1 MVKMSA
7 FVAIL
12 GIASMLTP
20 CAAQSENSDEG
31 INPTIT
37 RNATRGLVETNS
49 AETMGS
55 GRLSFSFLQTWYKQE
70 TGYALTPNSGAQIYT
85 SLGAVSFGVNQY
97 IDIFA
102 SGAVFTTRDDTI
114 SPHSGIGTVL
124 AGIQGALPFPASSP
138 FHLGALGIVSGGTST
153 NQLDSNRADGYDYL
167 ETRTGYDFMGKLL
180 ESLVFGN
187 ESQSVKLHFNEGA
200 VFTVESQKKT
210 YILFGMGLQV
220 TPHKLVSLGVE
231 FNSRSTWSDNITITS
246 DPMWLTPSVH
256 FRTPYYMNVVLGA
269 DISLSSTRSDATMP
283 PALEKYRVFGGLDFT
298 FDLLSSERRAQREK
312 ERNAAKEK
320 EEMAKNQIR
329 LKAEADSLTRK
340 AKADS
345 LTMATKMRQDSIAAA
360 VAAKRLAD
368 SLAIKMSQDSVTLA
382 ETKRRLQEEMSKR
395 SDAEKQLLSTGM
407 LILDAVYFESGKTEI
422 SINSKP
428 YLNIIGKMLT
438 KYPKLMIEIGGH
450 TDNIGGHDSNM
461 RLSTARAES
470 VRQYLFQVAPE
481 LATRLTAVGYGPD
494 RPKAENRTAAGRKV
508 NRRVEM
514 QVLNKD
520 VLKEYNP

>member
-1 MVKMSA
+1 
-7 FVAIL
+7 
-12 GIASMLTP
+12 
-20 CAAQSENSDEG
+20 
-31 INPTIT
+31 
-37 RNATRGLVETNS
+37 
-49 AETMGS
+49 MGS
-55 GRLSFSFLQTWYKQE
+55 GRLSFSFTQTWYKQDS
-70 TGYALTPNSGAQIYT
+70 GYSATPNSGANIYT
-85 SLGAVSFGVNQY
+85 TLGALSFGVNQF

-102 SGAVFTTRDDTI
+102 SGAIFTTREYTGT
-114 SPHSGIGTVL
+114 PTSGIGTIL
-124 AGIQGALPFPASSP
+124 AGIQGALPFPESSP
-138 FHLGALGIVSGGTST
+138 FHLGALGVVSAGTT
-153 NQLDSNRADGYDYL
+153 ANQIDSNRADGYDYF

-200 VFTVESQKKT
+200 VFSVESQKQT
-210 YILFGMGLQV
+210 FILFAMGLQV
-220 TPHKLVSLGVE
+220 NPHKMVSLGVE
-231 FNSRSTWSDNITITS
+231 FNSRSTWSDNATITS
-246 DPMWLTPSVH
+246 DPMWLTPSVQ
-256 FRTPYYMNVVLGA
+256 FRTPYYMNVLLGV
-269 DISLSSTRSDATMP
+269 DISLSSARSDNTMP

-298 FDLLSSERRAQREK
+298 FDLLSAERKARREK
-312 ERNAAKEK
+312 ERNAAQEK
-320 EEMAKNQIR
+320 DEMLKNQAR
-329 LKAEADSLTRK
+329 MKVEADSLAKK

-345 LTMATKMRQDSIAAA
+345 LNMASKMKQDSIAAA
-360 VAAKRLAD
+360 TAAKRLAD
-368 SLAIKMSQDSVTLA
+368 SLAVKMKQDSVTLA
-382 ETKRRLQEEMSKR
+382 ETKHRLQEEMSKR

-407 LILDAVYFESGKTEI
+407 LLLDAVYFESGRTEI

-450 TDNIGGHDSNM
+450 TDNIGGHESNM

-470 VRQYLFQVAPE
+470 VRQYLFLVAPE

-494 RPKAENRTAAGRKV
+494 QPKADNRTAAGRKV